1 MPQVSRL
8 KIQIYGN
15 ETQCPV
21 NIMDTM
27 DFAQLFDDDRM
38 NQDKSE
44 KESDKP
50 SKKEKESDGKSG
62 ARRKRKA
69 TGRAKRKEMER
80 AKRKE
85 TERSMCIH
93 TCIVR
98 YKVTAIT
105 WDCRLPIHHHH
116 HHHHHR
122 HHSSPNTP
130 IWPVPSAC

>member
-50 SKKEKESDGKSG
+50 SKKEKESDGESE
-62 ARRKRKA
+62 
-69 TGRAKRKEMER
+69 KEGDGESE
-80 AKRKE
+80 KE
-85 TERSMCIH
+85 GDGELYVYTYMYCTVQGH
-93 TCIVR
+93 CHN
-98 YKVTAIT
+98 
-105 WDCRLPIHHHH
+105 LGL
-116 HHHHHR
+116 
-122 HHSSPNTP
+122 
-130 IWPVPSAC
+130 

>member
-50 SKKEKESDGKSG
+50 SNNKKHPQGKRGQLS
-62 ARRKRKA
+62 KRNA

-116 HHHHHR
+116 HHHHR